1 MKNKVRQFRVDKK
14 YTQQELAEAVGV
26 SRQSIIA
33 VESGKYVPSALLALK
48 LAARLGASVEMLFQL
63 DADD

>member
-1 MKNKVRQFRVDKK
+1 MKNNVREFRVRKK
-14 YTQQELAEAVGV
+14 LTQQDLAEAVGV

-33 VESGKYVPSALLALK
+33 VESGKYVPSTLLALK
-48 LAARLGASVEMLFQL
+48 LAARLDASVEALFEL